1 MIIDL
6 AGLRRDCF
14 VGFASSQRR
23 HCERRRRVAI
33 QAFMFRSIK
42 EQAWTS

>member
-6 AGLRRDCF
+6 AELGLDCF

-23 HCERRRRVAI
+23 HCERRRRAAI
-33 QAFMFRSIK
+33 QAFVFRGNK